1 MTTFAQVKSGTV
13 INVIV
18 AEQDFID
25 TIPPEEN
32 IEWIKTEPSN
42 YAYMGGIYEKSS
54 GVFCPPKPG
63 IDWTL
68 DSNNEWQPPIPFPDT
83 HDDTLDL
90 VDYYW
95 DDTLYQ
101 KDKTQGWVFTLS
113 DPLPLTDNFH

>member
-13 INVIV
+13 INIIV

-25 TIPPEEN
+25 TLPPEEN
-32 IEWIKTEPSN
+32 VEWIKTEPSN

-68 DSNNEWQPPIPFPDT
+68 DDDNYWKPPIPFPGAYDENV
-83 HDDTLDL
+83 DL
-90 VDYYW
+90 VGYYW
-95 DDTLYQ
+95 DENLYKQ
-101 KDKTQGWVFTLS
+101 DNTKGWVFTIAEQFE
-113 DPLPLTDNFH
+113 PNYI